1 MVVKWDE
8 LLSLQPCKA
17 VVGRE
22 RKVSMVEVCWWDAT
36 VANLS
41 NKGRK
46 PVAPIIS

>member
-22 RKVSMVEVCWWDAT
+22 RKVSMVKCAGGM
-36 VANLS
+36 L
-41 NKGRK
+41 R
-46 PVAPIIS
+46 